1 MKKGIGPK
9 LEGEEIENK
18 RVIRGIKRLML
29 LYMNSRLDFIHKHI

>member
-18 RVIRGIKRLML
+18 RVIRGKKCLML